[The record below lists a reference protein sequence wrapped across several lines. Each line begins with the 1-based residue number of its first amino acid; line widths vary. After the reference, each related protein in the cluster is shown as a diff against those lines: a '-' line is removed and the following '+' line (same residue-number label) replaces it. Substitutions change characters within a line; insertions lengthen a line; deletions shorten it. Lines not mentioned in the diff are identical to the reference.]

1 MIVTRIFNFLS
12 FNGIKL
18 AIIKVRKNLSGRMT
32 NYYLRN
38 RTAKMRKCD
47 RDKWKH
53 GVSYGQK
60 WMSETIFSSINK
72 ANK

>member
-47 RDKWKH
+47 RDKWKMALAMFRD
-53 GVSYGQK
+53 